1 MSIASNVRFGYAI
14 RYNGAVERK
23 ERILEI
29 IRSLDL
35 PKNPLDDIIDQ
46 LGGPDN
52 VAEITGRRGMLVRA
66 SCDKGFTYQ
75 ASNTKDVSMKM
86 VNMHE
91 KQLFMDGKKF
101 IAIISEAGSAS
112 VSLQAD
118 RRAINQRRRVHL
130 TLELPWSA
138 DKAIQ
143 QFGKTHRSNQS
154 SAPEY
159 RAGPSLSAY
168 NYDSV
173 YGKRA
178 LLVMYK
184 GIIEQVSV
192 VDSSLVVPPGCSSGN
207 PQSIRDFIAKAKAAL
222 VSVGILS
229 SGESAKGSGGR
240 IESDMHDVG
249 RFLNRLLGLPP
260 EIQNRLF
267 ELFISILDVIIQ
279 NARTEGNLDYGI
291 VDIRANTIE
300 LQGKPKTVHVDHM
313 SGASTMLFTFVLD
326 RGITWEFASGLL
338 DEKQKG
344 GLGSANDGFYESR
357 REWLGRRHFLLALE
371 GPISGMFKI
380 IRPAIGEAV
389 REMPLSELR
398 NKYRVITCLEKARS
412 GWEDEYEV
420 SSRQCMHAPNCK
432 VGSYCAVGRRMQEV
446 NVVSGLILPIWKAI
460 EKVLSKQAHHSHR
473 RIRVVRIETTTDSQR
488 TVGLLI
494 PNAAVEDVLEG
505 LFSSHPPTPPPLP
518 QKKKRKKPGK
528 KNTQTFIPC
537 T

>member
-1 MSIASNVRFGYAI
+1 M
-14 RYNGAVERK
+14 
-23 ERILEI
+23 
-29 IRSLDL
+29 
-35 PKNPLDDIIDQ
+35 
-46 LGGPDN
+46 
-52 VAEITGRRGMLVRA
+52 
-66 SCDKGFTYQ
+66 
-75 ASNTKDVSMKM
+75 
-86 VNMHE
+86 
-91 KQLFMDGKKF
+91 
-101 IAIISEAGSAS
+101 
-112 VSLQAD
+112 
-118 RRAINQRRRVHL
+118 
-130 TLELPWSA
+130 
-138 DKAIQ
+138 
-143 QFGKTHRSNQS
+143 
-154 SAPEY
+154 
-159 RAGPSLSAY
+159 
-168 NYDSV
+168 
-173 YGKRA
+173 
-178 LLVMYK
+178 MYK
-184 GIIEQVSV
+184 GIIEQ
-192 VDSSLVVPPGCSSGN
+192 DSLLVVPPGCSFGN

-222 VSVGILS
+222 MSVGILS
-229 SGESAKGSGGR
+229 EPGSGESAKGSGRR

-267 ELFISILDVIIQ
+267 ELFISILDVIMQ

-291 VDIRANTIE
+291 VDIRANTIQ

-371 GPISGMFKI
+371 GPTSGMFKI
-380 IRPAIGEAV
+380 IRPAIGESV

-398 NKYRVITCLEKARS
+398 NKYRMITSLEKARS

-473 RIRVVRIETTTDSQR
+473 RIRVVRIETTTDSQQ

-494 PNAAVEDVLEG
+494 PNAAVEDVLEDLA
-505 LFSSHPPTPPPLP
+505 LF
-518 QKKKRKKPGK
+518 QEVNK
-528 KNTQTFIPC
+528 
-537 T
+537 